1 MQHGAAH
8 SVEKQGKAAQ
18 LSKEQ
23 TQTQTQTQAQA
34 QARARAH
41 THSHVRAHTHRVG
54 DTILWNRSGDT
65 PGRPATV

>member
-1 MQHGAAH
+1 MQHRAAH

-18 LSKEQ
+18 LSKE
-23 TQTQTQTQAQA
+23 QTQTQAQA

>member
-1 MQHGAAH
+1 M
-8 SVEKQGKAAQ
+8 EKQGKAAQ

-23 TQTQTQTQAQA
+23 TQTQTQAQAQAQA